1 MFTRQARL
9 DLFHSTLLKFEE
21 DEMEER
27 PHSEAVQATHPTM
40 DITCVA
46 WNPKVEHILASTG
59 SSCTSVVRF
68 SPNL

>member
-1 MFTRQARL
+1 
-9 DLFHSTLLKFEE
+9 
-21 DEMEER
+21 MEER

-59 SSCTSVVRF
+59 SSGTSVVRF